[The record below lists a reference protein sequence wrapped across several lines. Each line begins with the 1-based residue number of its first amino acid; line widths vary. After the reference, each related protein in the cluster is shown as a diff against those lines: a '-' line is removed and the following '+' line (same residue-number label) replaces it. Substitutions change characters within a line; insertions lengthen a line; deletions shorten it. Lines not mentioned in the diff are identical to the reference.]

1 MRARGVCLLRLRGI
15 KPPDTMPG
23 RGNALYPMFRC
34 GAVLLGV
41 FLAFCGFPPT
51 AARADMAP
59 SVMIVAGMS
68 IGPVRLGMTAAAV
81 TAVLGKPT
89 PADNGQVTFPRV
101 GMAVTLADDVAV
113 QVSTTNPQFR
123 TPRGLGVGIGLDDCV
138 RLIGDPNQTV
148 AVDGNDTTI
157 NYPFQGIGFVFRGG
171 RAAEVFVV
179 QAVARNPSLPPPIPD
194 AIPAL
199 PPGDELAQSPP
210 PADTTPPV
218 GVAPTAAVASAAT
231 VTLEARDLTEAVDA
245 SRGILRITGTLAQNG
260 QQALD
265 RVSVVARVLRAVG
278 PAGGEPGA
286 VAQVSLPPGGP
297 LPFTLDVS
305 VAQSVV
311 TQYTVEAFVSGAG
324 STRRFALGQRSVS
337 REAYADL
344 ARARMQVS
352 VALGAP
358 SNIGPR
364 VQVLVAI
371 AGTGPIPLDWV
382 RQVDVEIPFTGGTTM
397 VTLVPGQTQTI
408 LVPSVARVGDPQVQR
423 VLLNAS

>member
-1 MRARGVCLLRLRGI
+1 MAGI
-15 KPPDTMPG
+15 
-23 RGNALYPMFRC
+23 GNSPYPTFRF

-41 FLAFCGFPPT
+41 LLASGGTPP
-51 AARADMAP
+51 APARADVAP
-59 SVMIVAGMS
+59 SVMIVAGQS
-68 IGPVRLGMTAAAV
+68 IGPVRLGMTASAV

-89 PADNGQVTFPRV
+89 PGDNGQVKFPRL
-101 GMAVTLADDVAV
+101 GMTVTLEDDVAV

-123 TPRGLGVGIGLDDCV
+123 TSRGVGVGIGLDDCV

-148 AVDGNDTTI
+148 SADGNDTTI

-179 QAVARNPSLPPPIPD
+179 QAVARNPSLPPPL
-194 AIPAL
+194 PAAVPVL

-210 PADTTPPV
+210 PADATPPV
-218 GVAPTAAVASAAT
+218 GVAPSGPVASAASL
-231 VTLEARDLTEAVDA
+231 TLEARDLTETVDV
-245 SRGILRITGTLAQNG
+245 SRGTLHITGTLAQNG
-260 QQALD
+260 PQALE

-278 PAGGEPGA
+278 PAAGEPGA
-286 VAQVSLPPGGP
+286 VAQVSLPPAGA

-311 TQYTVEAFVSGAG
+311 TQYTVEAFVPGAG
-324 STRRFALGQRSVS
+324 STRRFVLSQRSVS

-344 ARARMQVS
+344 ARARVQVS

-382 RQVDVEIPFTGGTTM
+382 RQVDVEIPFTGGTTT